1 MTMLPRTFTGFLDP
15 GDPRWPE
22 ALGRVRHDLFHL
34 PGYLQACARAEPGE
48 PRLFLL
54 DAGTH
59 GMLVPLMLV
68 SLASFGASY
77 RDHLDAVSPYGY
89 AGPLYWGAPAPE
101 LLAVMHRRVLEE
113 LRRANV
119 VSLFLRLHPFLATE
133 APVLEALAGLGEVR
147 TLGPVVYLD
156 LGGPDGGWRGI
167 NAGNRRAIRR
177 GLRAGCSVAIDRWE
191 TMDQVMAA
199 YAETMERHEAPASY
213 LFPGDFF
220 RLLRQGAGPHLHL
233 ATCFDPR
240 GEVTGGVF
248 FSEVAGLVQYFLTGS
263 FTRFAHLSPSKLLV
277 NALRIWGVER
287 GCHTLNLG
295 GGVGARQDNL
305 FTFKIRMSSL
315 TAGFRTL
322 RRVVLEEPY
331 RALGAGF
338 PADSGFFPCYG
349 RPDPYP
355 MVARGGG

>member
-15 GDPRWPE
+15 GDPRWLE
-22 ALGRVRHDLFHL
+22 ALGRVRHDLFHF
-34 PGYLQACARAEPGE
+34 PGYLLACARAEPGE

-59 GMLVPLMLV
+59 GMLVPLLLR
-68 SLASFGASY
+68 SLASFGAGY
-77 RDHLDAVSPYGY
+77 QDLQDAVSPYGY
-89 AGPLYWGAPAPE
+89 AGPLYWGAAAPDQLE
-101 LLAVMHRRVLEE
+101 AMNLRFLEE
-113 LRRANV
+113 LRQANV
-119 VSLFLRLHPFLATE
+119 VSLFLRLHPFLGTE
-133 APVLEALAGLGEVR
+133 AHVLEALAGLGELRVQ
-147 TLGPVVYLD
+147 GPVVYLD
-156 LGGPDGGWRGI
+156 LGGPGGGWSGI

-191 TMDQVMAA
+191 TMEQVMAA
-199 YAETMERHEAPASY
+199 YAETMRRHEAPASY
-213 LFPGDFF
+213 HFPEDFF
-220 RLLRQGAGPHLHL
+220 RMLQLGAGPHLHL
-233 ATCFDPR
+233 ATSFDPQ

-248 FSEVAGLVQYFLTGS
+248 FSEVEGLIHYFLTGS

-277 NALRIWGVER
+277 NALRVWGVEH

-305 FTFKIRMSSL
+305 YTFKIRMSNL

-331 RALGAGF
+331 RALSAGLE
-338 PADSGFFPCYG
+338 ADADFFPCYG
-349 RPDPYP
+349 RPDPFP
-355 MVARGGG
+355 AVARGGG